1 MPLTPTPKGKPRK
14 PSTAEE
20 SSDQCSACGWPLRG
34 ALYCRQCG
42 PPKPPPRDYEE
53 ESLADGKTFIS
64 IVFLVLLFIA
74 VAVLKLDVKI
84 DLFGT
89 QSDGKSAVVPEEEKP
104 KDKDFQVAHLV
115 SVPFANVR
123 KRPSPKSVIVMVLE
137 KDSRVEVLETKGKWL
152 RVAAH
157 DKTGWIYG
165 ELVTARVE

>member
-1 MPLTPTPKGKPRK
+1 MPPISRPEEGPRK
-14 PSTAEE
+14 TAAAE
-20 SSDQCSACGWPLRG
+20 SSDHCSACGWPLRG

-53 ESLADGKTFIS
+53 EESLAGGKTFIS
-64 IVFLVLLFIA
+64 IVLLVLLFIA
-74 VAVLKLDVKI
+74 VAVLKLDIKI

-89 QSDGKSAVVPEEEKP
+89 APAGKSAAIPEEERP
-104 KDKDFQVAHLV
+104 QDKDFQVAHLV

-123 KRPSPKSVIVMVLE
+123 KRPSPRGLIVMVLE
-137 KDSRVEVLETKGKWL
+137 KDTRVRVLEEKGKWL
-152 RVAAH
+152 RISAH